1 MHPTSHKPTAARRAF
16 PCWDEPALKARFS
29 ITMISRV
36 DTTNLSNMPIA
47 SEDVYKP
54 ETNNYDD
61 AALAKIFATLSTEE
75 QSKDEWKI
83 SKFETTPL
91 VR

>member
-1 MHPTSHKPTAARRAF
+1 
-16 PCWDEPALKARFS
+16 
-29 ITMISRV
+29 MISRV